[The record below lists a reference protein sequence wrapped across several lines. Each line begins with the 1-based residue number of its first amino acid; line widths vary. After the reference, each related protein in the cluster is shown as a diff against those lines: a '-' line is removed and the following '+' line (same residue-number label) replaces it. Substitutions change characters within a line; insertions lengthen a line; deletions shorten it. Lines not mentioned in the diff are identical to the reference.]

1 MPFPHTCFGAPGGGR
16 RRVGLLF
23 VVGWATCGMLVA
35 SATPSGARDEPSDRV
50 EPTDIASVSDDVEAA
65 LVPVAV
71 ALTSSNV
78 EALEVE
84 ARVRRERAGMICPV
98 RATVWFYDDFGNPR
112 SGGRDHQGNDLMSAH
127 GAPVVAVVDGA
138 VAYKSGSRQGRGAYV
153 RGIDGN
159 EYWYFHLSDFEGEP
173 RNVRQGDVIGY
184 TGETGNA
191 GGTHTHFEIH
201 PLWDPYEVT
210 NPYPR
215 LDLVCTDRRPM
226 R

>member
-1 MPFPHTCFGAPGGGR
+1 MPFPHTCFGAPGGGH
-16 RRVGLLF
+16 RRVGRVL
-23 VVGWATCGMLVA
+23 VVGLVIFWLVA
-35 SATPSGARDEPSDRV
+35 PGSPASARAEPDGSS
-50 EPTDIASVSDDVEAA
+50 TAFDVADPA

-71 ALTSSNV
+71 ALASSNA

-84 ARVRRERAGMICPV
+84 ARVRRERAGMVCPV
-98 RATVWFYDDFGNPR
+98 LAPIWFYDDFGNPR
-112 SGGRDHQGNDLMSAH
+112 SGGRDHEGNDLMSAH
-127 GAPVVAVVDGA
+127 GEPVVAVVDGA
-138 VAYKSGSRQGRGAYV
+138 VDFKSGSRQGRGAYL
-153 RGIDGN
+153 RGVDGN
-159 EYWYFHLSDFEGEP
+159 EYWYFHLSDYEGEP

-215 LDLVCTDRRPM
+215 LDLVCTDRLPM
-226 R
+226 H